1 LQGEIT
7 IGLYAISPCTQR
19 CKWVAID
26 ADYKNAMEDLLKL
39 QYYLWQDKVEPALEM
54 SKRGAIFGFCWKG
67 RCWQRTAESTFTIWR
82 GGWGCQQR
90 VPAWGRASKYF
101 PGIVRLVKEG
111 LAMPF
116 AALWGFIEGPAA
128 VSGSMGPITR
138 WKRRWLTSTAYANW
152 QKRNCRY
159 SSAAKKRRSRRVS
172 DE

>member
-1 LQGEIT
+1 MGRHRCRLQERDGR
-7 IGLYAISPCTQR
+7 P
-19 CKWVAID
+19 
-26 ADYKNAMEDLLKL
+26 
-39 QYYLWQDKVEPALEM
+39 LEAPVLPLAGQGGT
-54 SKRGAIFGFCWKG
+54 RARNEQTRAIFGFCWKG

-138 WKRRWLTSTAYANW
+138 WKRRWLTSTAY
-152 QKRNCRY
+152 
-159 SSAAKKRRSRRVS
+159 
-172 DE
+172 

>member
-1 LQGEIT
+1 MQGEIT

-128 VSGSMGPITR
+128 FLVLWGRLHAGSADGLPQPPTQTG
-138 WKRRWLTSTAYANW
+138 RRGIAGIH
-152 QKRNCRY
+152 QRQRN
-159 SSAAKKRRSRRVS
+159 AGLA
-172 DE
+172 E